1 MHACP
6 HFHIAGGAGDMGNS
20 KNDGRAQAGMNLT
33 PADFAWITS
42 VILSVARV
50 TCPGRVVS
58 VLEGGY
64 GQWKWMKVPAS
75 SAAAAADNTSAT
87 DKNAAAGAGAPP
99 DATAELLQAPLVA
112 GAPDASSVHSSSCG
126 SEGGG
131 MVSVPYLHRDN
142 LAENCVA
149 HVRALFE

>member
-1 MHACP
+1 
-6 HFHIAGGAGDMGNS
+6 MGNS

-75 SAAAAADNTSAT
+75 AATATDNASAM

-99 DATAELLQAPLVA
+99 DAAAELPPAP
-112 GAPDASSVHSSSCG
+112 SSIGTSDGSILGSSCG
-126 SEGGG
+126 GEGG

-149 HVRALFE
+149 HVRALFEDGGVLSSFMTSTLTEE